1 MFHLIK
7 EVTLMKSKINV
18 IVGLVLAL
26 AITATAPVHAKGSA
40 YTGQDLSVDKSAQ
53 LPPQIPINFAPKSN
67 ASGSDRVAGGNRYRV
82 AGGHR

>member
-1 MFHLIK
+1 
-7 EVTLMKSKINV
+7 MKSKINV
-18 IVGLVLAL
+18 IVGSVLAL
-26 AITATAPVHAKGSA
+26 AITATASAHAKGSA

-67 ASGSDRVAGGNRYRV
+67 ASESDRVAGGYRV